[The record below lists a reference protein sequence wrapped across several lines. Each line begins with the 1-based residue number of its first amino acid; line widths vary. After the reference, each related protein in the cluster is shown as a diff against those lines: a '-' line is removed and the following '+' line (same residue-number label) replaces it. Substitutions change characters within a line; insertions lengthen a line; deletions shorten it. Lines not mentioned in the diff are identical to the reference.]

1 MNPAAPFLSEILTRL
16 GGYGSSSIGR
26 VAVSKTVGW
35 GFKSLLP
42 CQPSLERSE
51 SEVPRRTPK
60 VFGGRRNEQK
70 CFEPWLGKPV
80 CERRGGRVVYRG
92 GLENR
97 FGSTPDGGS
106 NPSLSASP
114 EGVRGCRAESRMA
127 GEGGLTG
134 IFGDS
139 LRASTRQA
147 SEARAGRDGLS
158 VNERKAPS
166 YGPTG
171 RKNL

>member
-1 MNPAAPFLSEILTRL
+1 MNPAAPFLSEIQTRL

-51 SEVPRRTPK
+51 SEVPRRSVK
-60 VFGGRRNEQK
+60 REGGTNRK
-70 CFEPWLGKPV
+70 CFELWLGKPV

-97 FGSTPDGGS
+97 FGLTPDGGS

-114 EGVRGCRAESRMA
+114 EGFRGCRAV
-127 GEGGLTG
+127 
-134 IFGDS
+134 
-139 LRASTRQA
+139 
-147 SEARAGRDGLS
+147 ARSA
-158 VNERKAPS
+158 KAD
-166 YGPTG
+166 
-171 RKNL
+171 